1 MNEYEKRI
9 LAALERLPQ
18 DQQRQ
23 LVDYAEFLV
32 GRSGG
37 DPLAS
42 AAGGTGLEPA
52 QPTEPQ
58 EPEPV
63 EPEPDEGPVKA
74 IKRLRAT
81 YPMLDAKDLLD
92 ETTTIMSKRYLQAKP
107 EGEVI
112 QELEETFERHYRR
125 YRDQFET

>member
-1 MNEYEKRI
+1 MTEFEKRI
-9 LAALERLPQ
+9 LAALERLPE

-32 GRSGG
+32 GRSSG
-37 DPLAS
+37 DPLGGS
-42 AAGGTGLEPA
+42 GQPAAQPAEPA
-52 QPTEPQ
+52 GPQ
-58 EPEPV
+58 APEPV

-92 ETTTIMSKRYLQAKP
+92 ETTTIMSKRYLQGKP

-112 QELEETFERHYRR
+112 EELEETFERHYRR
-125 YRDQFET
+125 YLDRFEP